1 MVAIG
6 EVLRSTTP
14 TPRPSI
20 TEPICESELILLN
33 DRYMKKP
40 EISVPF
46 IGSLASLN
54 PDANGIRFK
63 PSTSSTPISLILKF
77 KSNIII
83 EQLVQLEI
91 PRPSNVNRFQ
101 VNFLDRYR
109 RVIGRYGIVS
119 TKSDNLF
126 VSPLINRFP
135 LTKEQT
141 KKIRAVKIVLLD
153 TDDDRSP
160 DRVTI
165 RMIGCVKKKKI
176 VPKSTS
182 TLILMFKSNFSHLF
196 QKFVR
201 KSMR

>member
-1 MVAIG
+1 MVLIG
-6 EVLRSTTP
+6 ETLRSSTQ
-14 TPRPSI
+14 TPRLSV

-33 DRYMKKP
+33 DLYIKKP

-63 PSTSSTPISLILKF
+63 PSTSSTPISIVLKF
-77 KSNIII
+77 KPNIII
-83 EQLVQLEI
+83 EQLVKLEI

-109 RVIGRYGIVS
+109 RAIGRYGIVS
-119 TKSDNLF
+119 SKSDNLF

-141 KKIRAVKIVLLD
+141 KKIRAVKFVLLD

-176 VPKSTS
+176 LPKSTS
-182 TLILMFKSNFSHLF
+182 ILILIIESKFSHLF